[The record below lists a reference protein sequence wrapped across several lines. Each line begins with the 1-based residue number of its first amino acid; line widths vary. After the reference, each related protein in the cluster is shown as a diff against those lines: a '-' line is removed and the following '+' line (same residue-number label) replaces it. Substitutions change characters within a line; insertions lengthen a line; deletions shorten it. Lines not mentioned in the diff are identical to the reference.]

1 MLKLN
6 RVIKKKIDGNEMS
19 ENLYYNYQSPNDK
32 QLDETKMFENQS
44 DYCNSLYWNAISI
57 TLIFVVKS
65 FHEELEHFTCKN
77 YSSKAEII

>member
-32 QLDETKMFENQS
+32 QLDETKMSENQS
-44 DYCNSLYWNAISI
+44 DYWNAISV
-57 TLIFVVKS
+57 TLIFV
-65 FHEELEHFTCKN
+65 L
-77 YSSKAEII
+77 